1 MLNEYTRTYKAVGNG
16 DTSYVNRVEV
26 GVYYLK
32 GGWNMWY
39 GKPEPRGYYFHIAGY
54 GLIDHG
60 SGLLSRETRI
70 GKGAQGHKYC
80 IVPCERQSKKR
91 YESAKAMVDELTD
104 KLLGRWLEEN
114 DIVLE
119 SMEYE
124 VEERDRR

>member
-16 DTSYVNRVEV
+16 NTSYVNRVEV
-26 GVYYLK
+26 SVFYYK
-32 GGWNMWY
+32 GGHNWFY
-39 GKPEPRGYYFHIAGY
+39 GGYEDRGYYFSIDGY
-54 GLIDHG
+54 GLEDHG
-60 SGLLSRETRI
+60 NGLFSRELHI
-70 GKGAQGHKYC
+70 GKGAQGHKWC
-80 IVPCERQSKKR
+80 ILPCERQSKKR
-91 YESAKAMVDELTD
+91 YESAKAQIDELTD